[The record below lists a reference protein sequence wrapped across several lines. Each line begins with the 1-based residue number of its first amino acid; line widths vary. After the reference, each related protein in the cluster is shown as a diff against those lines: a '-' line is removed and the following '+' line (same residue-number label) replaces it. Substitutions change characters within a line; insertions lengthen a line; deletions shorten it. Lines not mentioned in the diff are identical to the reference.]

1 MEGGEQV
8 STGEIEVA
16 SGRVVMERRG
26 WIRELFRR
34 QNEQRSVDGLPEG
47 IKKGASQGRFPGNDL
62 DGGWTEAPSTAVGL
76 PKGEQDWRR
85 EASKPGKSPWKNPD
99 TGDAGLEFQQ
109 QL

>member
-34 QNEQRSVDGLPEG
+34 
-47 IKKGASQGRFPGNDL
+47 
-62 DGGWTEAPSTAVGL
+62 
-76 PKGEQDWRR
+76 
-85 EASKPGKSPWKNPD
+85 
-99 TGDAGLEFQQ
+99 
-109 QL
+109 